1 MLSYWFP
8 SHLQLEGTKRKKKRA
23 VLNTIGGG
31 TSEVGV
37 VKVARSK
44 VLRPNFFHTLSGKE
58 QFKKR
63 SISGYDGRR
72 CNQKRRV

>member
-1 MLSYWFP
+1 M
-8 SHLQLEGTKRKKKRA
+8 
-23 VLNTIGGG
+23 
-31 TSEVGV
+31 GV